1 MSLKLYQADVSTQQ
15 SVDCAGEQVHAGFPS
30 SVHGTFTELIDL
42 NKELVPHPATTFYA
56 RVHGDS
62 MRDAGIDHGDLLVID
77 KSLEAA
83 DGDIVVAFV
92 DGEFTLKRFRRD
104 ERGQGAW
111 LLPENEKYP
120 PIHVDE
126 STSFMIWGVV
136 SYNIKCQLRRKGGTH
151 VRTGGL

>member
-1 MSLKLYQADVSTQQ
+1 
-15 SVDCAGEQVHAGFPS
+15 
-30 SVHGTFTELIDL
+30 
-42 NKELVPHPATTFYA
+42 
-56 RVHGDS
+56 

>member
-1 MSLKLYQADVSTQQ
+1 MKIYQPDLSTQQ
-15 SVDCAGEQVHAGFPS
+15 SITCADEQVHAGFPS
-30 SVHGTFTELIDL
+30 NVNGTFTESIDL
-42 NKELVPHPATTFYA
+42 NKELVRHPATTFYA

-62 MRDAGIDHGDLLVID
+62 MRDAGIDHGDLLVVD
-77 KSLEAA
+77 KGLEAA

-92 DGEFTLKRFRRD
+92 DGEFTLKRFRND
-104 ERGQGAW
+104 GQGQGAW
-111 LLPENEKYP
+111 LLPENENYP

-136 SYNIKCQLRRKGGTH
+136 CYNIKCQLRRKGSGH